1 MASSLKP
8 IDRSQIKSIV
18 ESRLRLNLHSL
29 ILPSFLRQIVI
40 NSILAVQFSW
50 QVLLLGYYIFYH

>member
-8 IDRSQIKSIV
+8 IERSQIKSIV

-29 ILPSFLRQIVI
+29 ILPSFLREIVI

>member
-8 IDRSQIKSIV
+8 IERSQIKSIV
-18 ESRLRLNLHSL
+18 ESRLRLDLHSL